1 MLTVASIMVMVA
13 IHGTVDHLVACGTGY
28 VGACGRG
35 IYGLLMGVLE
45 SAKSCLVIY

>member
-13 IHGTVDHLVACGTGY
+13 IDHLVACRTGY
-28 VGACGRG
+28 VVACDRG

-45 SAKSCLVIY
+45 SEKYCWVI